1 MIRHLLFTASFV
13 GILADLPGWNLLFGT
28 DVLNETYKE
37 PLTFDNPVP
46 KWIKGSLIRN
56 GPARYGMGKH
66 SFRNVFDGYA
76 KLYSW
81 QFPGNG
87 SAYFSSK
94 FVQSKSYKESLSIND
109 VAPYQTFDNLVPPRT
124 IMEQE
129 LSLFNGMD
137 NMNVNIYN
145 YSGDCVI
152 LTDTW
157 KLYVVNCYTLETIRE
172 CNPKIPGAKTSFPF
186 LSILSVAH
194 PLQEYGTNHH
204 LTFLQSESM
213 EPKVSSKFTLVRT
226 KSADIRE
233 KIAEW
238 NVKKM
243 PYLHSFSTTER
254 YAIILACPFYVN
266 IEKILTGHLPVD
278 SMFFDKDEPTL
289 TYIVNIKTG
298 KVTTIATENVYTLHH
313 VNAYEL
319 DEDTIFM
326 DIASYSDAAVVALL
340 EMDTIMNETR
350 RNAYPYKP
358 YLKRFRIDLKAE
370 KMTPLSFDVNPK
382 VPHVNMLEA
391 PTINELYRSKHYCYI
406 YGAVFKSDFKTFG
419 NFSFVKKDI
428 CNTTGDMSWSLP
440 GHYPM
445 EGWFVPD
452 PNGSAEDDG
461 VLMLPVLDGNLGKSY
476 LLILDPKTMKPITK
490 SYMPFNVPFHFHG
503 RFIKNLF

>member
-1 MIRHLLFTASFV
+1 MIRHILLTMCFV

-28 DVLNETYKE
+28 DVLNETHKE

-46 KWIKGSLIRN
+46 KWIKGSLVRN

-66 SFRNVFDGYA
+66 SFLNVFDGYA

-87 SAYFSSK
+87 SAFFSAK

-109 VAPYQTFDNLVPPRT
+109 VANYQTFDNLVPPRT
-124 IMEQE
+124 LMEQE
-129 LSLFNGMD
+129 MSVAHGMD

-152 LTDTW
+152 LTDAW

-172 CNPKIPGAKTSFPF
+172 CNPTIPNANTGFPF
-186 LSILSVAH
+186 VSLLSVAH
-194 PLQEYGTNHH
+194 PVKEFGTNHH
-204 LTFLQSESM
+204 LTFLQSNSIV
-213 EPKVSSKFTLVRT
+213 PKISSKFTLVRT

-238 NVKKM
+238 EVKKM
-243 PYLHSFSTTER
+243 PYLHSFSVTER
-254 YAIILACPFYVN
+254 YAIILACPFYVD
-266 IEKILTGHLPVD
+266 IEKILSGHLPVN
-278 SMFFDKDEPTL
+278 SMFFHKDEPTL

-298 KVTTIATENVYTLHH
+298 KVTTIQTENVFTFHH
-313 VNAYEL
+313 INAYEM
-319 DEDTIFM
+319 DEDTILM
-326 DIASYSDAAVVALL
+326 DVASYPDATVATIF
-340 EMDTIMNETR
+340 EMNVIMNSTR

-358 YLKRFRIDLKAE
+358 SLKRFKIDLKAE
-370 KMTPLSFDVNPK
+370 KITSHSFDVNPK
-382 VPHVNMLEA
+382 VPHVNMLDM

-406 YGAVFKSDFKTFG
+406 YGPVFKSDFKTWG
-419 NFSFVKKDI
+419 NISFVKKDL
-428 CNTTGDMSWSLP
+428 CNTTGDLSWSLP

-461 VLMLPVLDGNLGKSY
+461 VLMLPVLDGNQAKSY
-476 LLILDPKTMKPITK
+476 LLILDPKTLKPIAK
-490 SYMPFNVPFHFHG
+490 SYTPFITPFHFHG
-503 RFIKNLF
+503 RFIENLF